1 MGCILAAFM
10 AVYPRFALFLV
21 WVARPNSVNAAFDTF
36 LVPLAGL
43 ILLPFTTLMYVILY
57 KPGGL
62 DGWDWIWVGIAVL
75 CDIAHMGG
83 TYVQQRQPSSGGYPT
98 PWVRG

>member
-10 AVYPRFALFLV
+10 ALFPRFALFLV
-21 WVARPNSVNAAFDTF
+21 WVARPALVDAAFNTF
-36 LVPLAGL
+36 LIPLAGL
-43 ILLPFTTLMYVILY
+43 ILVPFTTLMYVILY
-57 KPGGL
+57 GPGGVN
-62 DGWDWIWVGIAVL
+62 GWDWVWIGLAFL

-83 TYVQQRQPSSGGYPT
+83 TYAQRQPTSGGYPT